1 MTLAFPACSDDT
13 QEGSGG
19 SSGEGGDS
27 SSGEGGDSSSGEG
40 GGGSSGEGGGS
51 SGEGGGGTGGFTFSG
66 PITGETVPE
75 DATVV
80 VIWPVSSSSPDY
92 AVSFGKGSVSGA
104 TFTVGFGSAPPRVAL
119 NRSGVGVGIVALLPP
134 GTQLPEGKLDPETV
148 DITLLGVS
156 PRHAVIWRDASGEG
170 LGWSD
175 SFPDGFACG
184 KCVDS
189 PPGEGFDFYEPVDC
203 SQVEVQTT
211 SDADS
216 LDGCNWT

>member
-1 MTLAFPACSDDT
+1 MMLALPACSDDT

-19 SSGEGGDS
+19 SSGEGGS
-27 SSGEGGDSSSGEG
+27 SSGE

-51 SGEGGGGTGGFTFSG
+51 SGEGGGGTGGFTFTG
-66 PITGETVPE
+66 LITGDTVPQ
-75 DATVV
+75 DATAV

-104 TFTVGFGSAPPRVAL
+104 TFTVGFGSAPPRAAI

-134 GTQLPEGKLDPETV
+134 GAQLPEGKFDPETV
-148 DITLLGVS
+148 GITLLGVS

-170 LGWSD
+170 FGWSD
-175 SFPDGFACG
+175 SFPEGFACG